1 MTYQYSLTMKQI
13 LFFIII
19 SIGIS
24 SKSYSQIEFSK
35 KFKAIPLKNNAPKIK
50 KTVPPETDIPPIY
63 TPNVFKS
70 PEIKTP
76 SSVLKIGEENTINMT
91 PKNDFIN
98 PGDVYMDKMEKDL
111 DKTLVKQGLKEDS
124 RFLVK
129 IDVNFGEIRTKSEY
143 FVIKFRDFGQIDGDL
158 ARASLNG
165 VVTEQK
171 LVMKENYQEFK
182 IFFKEGINT
191 FEIEALNKGLLGGNT
206 AEFQIYDAEGKFIK
220 SDFWE
225 NWDAGVKGKFII
237 VKE

>member
-1 MTYQYSLTMKQI
+1 MKQF

-19 SIGIS
+19 IGIA
-24 SKSYSQIEFSK
+24 SKSFGQSDFST
-35 KFKAIPLKNNAPKIK
+35 KFKAIPPIDKSPKIK
-50 KTVPPETDIPPIY
+50 KVIPPEIDIPPIA

-76 SSVLKIGEENTINMT
+76 SSVLKIGEASTINMT
-91 PKNDFIN
+91 PKNEFVN

-111 DKTLVKQGLKEDS
+111 GKTLVKEGLKEDS
-124 RFLVK
+124 RLLVK

-158 ARASLNG
+158 ARASVNDA
-165 VVTEQK
+165 VVEDR
-171 LVMKENYQEFK
+171 LVMKDNYQQFK

-191 FEIEALNKGLLGGNT
+191 FVIEALNKGLLGGNT

-220 SDFWE
+220 SDYWA
-225 NWDAGVKGKFII
+225 NWDAGVKGKFLII
-237 VKE
+237 KE